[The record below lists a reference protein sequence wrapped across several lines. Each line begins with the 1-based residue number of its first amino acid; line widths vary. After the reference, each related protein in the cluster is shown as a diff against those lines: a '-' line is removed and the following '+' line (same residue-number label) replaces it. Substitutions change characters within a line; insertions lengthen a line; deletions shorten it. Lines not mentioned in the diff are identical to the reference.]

1 MKISVL
7 ILILFFSPSLLG
19 QDMNP
24 AKVLKRQ
31 ETKESSAQEDK
42 WLGGDKV
49 FHFVGS
55 FLMVGIG
62 TWAHS
67 RYHRHG
73 LEQDLRFGMGLTFS
87 LGMVKELLDER
98 QDTNR
103 FSWKDMVANV
113 LGIFLATLVI
123 TSA

>member
-1 MKISVL
+1 
-7 ILILFFSPSLLG
+7 
-19 QDMNP
+19 MNP
-24 AKVLKRQ
+24 ARVSIKQ
-31 ETKESSAQEDK
+31 ETKESSAHEDE
-42 WLGGDKV
+42 WLGADKV

-67 RYHRHG
+67 RCHRHG
-73 LEQDLRFGMGLTFS
+73 IEQDIRFGTGLTFS

-113 LGIFLATLVI
+113 LGIFLAALII

>member
-1 MKISVL
+1 
-7 ILILFFSPSLLG
+7 
-19 QDMNP
+19 MNP
-24 AKVLKRQ
+24 AKASIRH

-55 FLMVGIG
+55 FLMVGMG
-62 TWAHS
+62 SWAHS
-67 RYHRHG
+67 RCHRHS
-73 LEQDLRFGMGLTFS
+73 LEQDIRFGMGLTFS

-98 QDTNR
+98 QATNR

-113 LGIFLATLVI
+113 LGIFLAALLL